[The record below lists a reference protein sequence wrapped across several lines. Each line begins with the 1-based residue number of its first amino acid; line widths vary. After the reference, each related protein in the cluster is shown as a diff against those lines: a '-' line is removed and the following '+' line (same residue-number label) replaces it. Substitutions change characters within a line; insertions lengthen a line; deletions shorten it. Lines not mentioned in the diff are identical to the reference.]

1 VQTSLRGIAK
11 RAVREK
17 QHRFGNLY
25 ELLNEE
31 MLLDSWRLIRK
42 DAAYGVDGV
51 SAREYEQDLGENIRQ
66 LVERLKRGSY
76 RAKLVKR
83 RYIPKGGG
91 GKRPLGI
98 PATEDKLLQLS
109 VKRILEAIYEG
120 DFLKCSY
127 GNRPGIGARDAVHDL
142 TVKLQFGRHRYVVE
156 ADIRGFF
163 DHVDHEWMVRM
174 LRERVDDRALNR
186 LIKKWLKAG
195 VLEEDGEVIHPATG
209 TPQGGIV
216 SPILANIYLHYV
228 LDLWFEKVVR
238 EGCRGEAFLMRYAD
252 DFVAGYERQEE
263 AERFYRDLPER
274 LGKFGLELSKA
285 KTRVIEIDRDR
296 PSGGSRFEF
305 LGFEFY
311 WGKDRQGRP
320 HLKRRTARNRLW
332 ASLVRFALWCRQVRH
347 WDLRDL
353 FRALNAKLRGYY
365 NYYGVVGNYESL
377 AMFFRHVLRILFKWL
392 NRRSQ
397 LRSYNW
403 QGFVELLKHYRV
415 QKPRI
420 VPTSRRRAAT
430 PPT

>member
-1 VQTSLRGIAK
+1 
-11 RAVREK
+11 
-17 QHRFGNLY
+17 
-25 ELLNEE
+25 
-31 MLLDSWRLIRK
+31 M
-42 DAAYGVDGV
+42 
-51 SAREYEQDLGENIRQ
+51 
-66 LVERLKRGSY
+66 ERLKRGSY

-83 RYIPKGGG
+83 RHIPKGDG

-98 PATEDKLLQLS
+98 PATEDKLLQLAA
-109 VKRILEAIYEG
+109 KRILEAIYEA

-127 GNRPGIGARDAVHDL
+127 GYRPGISARDAVHDL
-142 TVKLQFGRHRYVVE
+142 TVKLQFGRYQYLVE
-156 ADIRGFF
+156 ADIKGFF
-163 DHVDHEWMVRM
+163 DHVDHEWLVRM
-174 LRERVDDRALNR
+174 LEERVDDRVFVR

-195 VLEEDGEVIHPATG
+195 VLEEDGKVVHPATG
-209 TPQGGIV
+209 TPQGGII

-238 EGCRGEAFLMRYAD
+238 KQCRGEAFMMRYAD
-252 DFVAGYERQEE
+252 DFVAAFERQEE
-263 AERFYRDLPER
+263 AERFYKDLPER
-274 LGKFGLELSKA
+274 LGRFGLELSKA
-285 KTRVIEIDRDR
+285 KTRVIEIDRNR

-311 WGKDRQGRP
+311 WEKDRQGRP
-320 HLKRRTARNRLW
+320 HLERRTARNRLW

-365 NYYGVVGNYESL
+365 NYYGAVGNYESL
-377 AMFFRHVLRILFKWL
+377 AMFFRHALRILFKWL

-403 QGFVELLKHYRV
+403 PGFVELLKHHRV
-415 QKPRI
+415 EKPRI